1 MHAKY
6 NMRRMNHSREY
17 RAEDGTPTTRRRA
30 SPGRKWWVRSR
41 CHFGDGAYVMAM
53 ARIFQQQVSIGDQP
67 MTMHV
72 NLSPEMEGFIKSK
85 VSSGFY
91 GNATEVIRDAI
102 RRMQA
107 EESRV
112 SAWQAAIKK
121 GDDQLDRGEGIAY
134 TPETLN
140 DITESAISAT
150 HSRQPIDSTG
160 SHAPAW
166 ETDPDAPASRTPRR

>member
-1 MHAKY
+1 
-6 NMRRMNHSREY
+6 
-17 RAEDGTPTTRRRA
+17 
-30 SPGRKWWVRSR
+30 
-41 CHFGDGAYVMAM
+41 
-53 ARIFQQQVSIGDQP
+53 

-112 SAWQAAIKK
+112 AAWHAAIRK
-121 GDDQLDRGEGIAY
+121 GDEQLDRGEGIAY
-134 TPETLN
+134 TAETLD
-140 DITESAISAT
+140 DITRSAISAM
-150 HSRQPIDSTG
+150 HSGQPM
-160 SHAPAW
+160 
-166 ETDPDAPASRTPRR
+166 DPDVLP

>member
-1 MHAKY
+1 
-6 NMRRMNHSREY
+6 
-17 RAEDGTPTTRRRA
+17 
-30 SPGRKWWVRSR
+30 
-41 CHFGDGAYVMAM
+41 
-53 ARIFQQQVSIGDQP
+53 

-112 SAWQAAIKK
+112 AAWQVAIKQ
-121 GDDQLDRGEGIAY
+121 GDEQLERGEGIAY
-134 TPETLN
+134 TSETLN
-140 DITESAISAT
+140 DITESAIGAM
-150 HSRQPIDSTG
+150 HSHQLM
-160 SHAPAW
+160 
-166 ETDPDAPASRTPRR
+166 DPDVLP

>member
-1 MHAKY
+1 
-6 NMRRMNHSREY
+6 
-17 RAEDGTPTTRRRA
+17 
-30 SPGRKWWVRSR
+30 
-41 CHFGDGAYVMAM
+41 
-53 ARIFQQQVSIGDQP
+53 

-112 SAWQAAIKK
+112 AAWQAAIKQ
-121 GDDQLDRGEGIAY
+121 GDDQLDRGEGIGY

-140 DITESAISAT
+140 DILKSAIGT
-150 HSRQPIDSTG
+150 MHSRQTM
-160 SHAPAW
+160 
-166 ETDPDAPASRTPRR
+166 DPDVLP